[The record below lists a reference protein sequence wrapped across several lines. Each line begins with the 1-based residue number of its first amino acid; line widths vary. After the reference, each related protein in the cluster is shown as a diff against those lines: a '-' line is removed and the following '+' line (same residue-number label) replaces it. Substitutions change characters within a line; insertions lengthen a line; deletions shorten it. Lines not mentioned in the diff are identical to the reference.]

1 MVSWKM
7 EHFDAMVSRWSA
19 ETLQLCWIRGHEDM
33 TDQGGG
39 VCCKAALQRPAEA
52 LPRPAEELPRPA
64 EELLRCH
71 ALLKSCHTQ
80 KIPRYALSGT

>member
-33 TDQGGG
+33 TDQGGEY
-39 VCCKAALQRPAEA
+39 VVKPPFNA
-52 LPRPAEELPRPA
+52 LPK
-64 EELLRCH
+64 RCH
-71 ALLKSCHTQ
+71 ALLKSCH
-80 KIPRYALSGT
+80 ALLKSC